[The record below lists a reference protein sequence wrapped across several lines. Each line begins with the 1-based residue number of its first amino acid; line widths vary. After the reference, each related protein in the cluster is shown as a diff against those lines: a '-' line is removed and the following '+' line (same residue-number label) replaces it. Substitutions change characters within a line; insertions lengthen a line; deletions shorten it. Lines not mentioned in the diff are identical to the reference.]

1 MIGYK
6 FTTEQEAIDAV
17 ALCNT
22 TFGYPKQ
29 DTTTNW
35 VDYGCANLNEP
46 IFWYI
51 IFDASL
57 ESVLGSPI
65 EFEVTTSLLW

>member
-6 FTTEQEAIDAV
+6 FTTEQEAIGAV

-22 TFGYPKQ
+22 TYGYPKE

-35 VDYGCANLNEP
+35 VGYEFANLNEP

-65 EFEVTTSLLW
+65 ELNVIYPSL